1 MNDYWLSNIPWPIIL
16 LGLEFPALMA
26 LLDCWFR
33 PPDHFLGGAGDQRS
47 WKGWLVVAVLTVPI
61 LLGYGIVIGYYYAVV
76 RRNSPSNPG

>member
-1 MNDYWLSNIPWPIIL
+1 MNDYGLANIPWPLIL

-33 PPDHFLGGAGDQRS
+33 PPDQFLGGTADQRA
-47 WKGWLVVAVLTVPI
+47 WKGWLIVAVLTVPI